1 MDESGHLALDTGVS
15 TLAIMNVI
23 IGRGEK
29 RKQLSDSLL
38 WANGIDPSEGLEDDD
53 LLQALI
59 DELLTL
65 VDGYLAP
72 FAPVMANILKNW
84 MTA

>member
-1 MDESGHLALDTGVS
+1 MRLNPGDNERNNRAL
-15 TLAIMNVI
+15 I
-23 IGRGEK
+23 EK
-29 RKQLSDSLL
+29 RKQFSDSLL
-38 WANGIDPSEGLEDDD
+38 WANGIDPSAGLEDDD

-59 DELLTL
+59 DELLTPI
-65 VDGYLAP
+65 DGYLAP

>member
-1 MDESGHLALDTGVS
+1 MSLGYWRLNPGDNERNNRAL
-15 TLAIMNVI
+15 I
-23 IGRGEK
+23 EK

-65 VDGYLAP
+65 VAGYLAP